1 AGKCTECRLTF
12 KTGDILEKHHI
23 KHKAKGGNNTD
34 KNLEVLHL
42 HCHDKRHDPRKSLQ
56 AKAAVLN

>member
-1 AGKCTECRLTF
+1 M
-12 KTGDILEKHHI
+12 EKHHI
-23 KHKAKGGNNTD
+23 EHKARGGNNTD

-42 HCHDKRHDPRKSLQ
+42 HCHVFCHDARKSLQ

>member
-1 AGKCTECRLTF
+1 M
-12 KTGDILEKHHI
+12 EKHHI
-23 KHKAKGGNNTD
+23 EHKARGGNNTD

-42 HCHDKRHDPRKSLQ
+42 HCHDKRHDAGKSLQ